1 MNVICRC
8 FVFVPVV
15 PHCFTFAFASPWSW
29 HLSHFVVPFFFLF
42 LLLFFFLLRLLLFLF
57 LLLFVLSSF
66 PLLLLFSF
74 LLLLLLLL
82 CLTCLILSF
91 LSGISFDLIIIL
103 SRHDRKPPT
112 RHSCP
117 PSKAIASP
125 FHFYPHSPSPSL
137 LRHNNRNRVN
147 IEQVFSGAI
156 CIPLPRQPPLRVQ
169 GR

>member
-15 PHCFTFAFASPWSW
+15 PPCFTFAFASPWSW

-42 LLLFFFLLRLLLFLF
+42 LLLFFFSCGCFYFYFYYYLCFPRSLCYYCFPFCCCCCCCCAWRVLFCLF
-57 LLLFVLSSF
+57 
-66 PLLLLFSF
+66 
-74 LLLLLLLL
+74 
-82 CLTCLILSF
+82 C
-91 LSGISFDLIIIL
+91 ISFDLIIIL

-125 FHFYPHSPSPSL
+125 FHFYSHSPSPSL

-156 CIPLPRQPPLRVQ
+156 CIPLPRQPPLRV
-169 GR
+169 RAR